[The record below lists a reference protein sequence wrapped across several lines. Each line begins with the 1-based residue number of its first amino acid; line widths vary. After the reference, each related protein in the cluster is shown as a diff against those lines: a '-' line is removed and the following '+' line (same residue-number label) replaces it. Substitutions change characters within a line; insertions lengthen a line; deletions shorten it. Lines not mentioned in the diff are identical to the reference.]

1 MDQLLKSVNYTKK
14 NRFMIPIEIQLY
26 NQRNY
31 PKWVIYFLLLND
43 NEIYVGI
50 TIKSVKNRIKKHIKC
65 KGSIHT
71 ANKKIQLLKIIK
83 TEKDS
88 QSEAAKLENRA
99 AKLTQ
104 TLIKDKKVW
113 GGCFY

>member
-1 MDQLLKSVNYTKK
+1 MDLLKSQGIYINK
-14 NRFMIPIEIQLY
+14 NKSMIPIEIELY
-26 NQRNY
+26 HIRNY
-31 PKWVIYFLLLND
+31 PKWVIYFLLLDD

-50 TIKSVKNRIKKHIKC
+50 TIKAVKKRIKKHMKC

-83 TEKDS
+83 TEKIL
-88 QSEAAKLENRA
+88 QSDAAKLENRA

-104 TLIKDKKVW
+104 RLIKHKKVW
-113 GGCFY
+113 GGIYF

>member
-1 MDQLLKSVNYTKK
+1 
-14 NRFMIPIEIQLY
+14 MIPIEIELY
-26 NQRNY
+26 NKKNY

-50 TIKSVKNRIKKHIKC
+50 TIRGVKNRIKKHING
-65 KGSIHT
+65 KGSIYT

-83 TEKDS
+83 TEKEL

-104 TLIKDKKVW
+104 RLIKDKKVW
-113 GGCFY
+113 GGCLSLPKK